1 MYIPVVSQSKDNAEI
16 NRRHAVPP
24 INLGIIPSHQ
34 IKKSQT
40 PEISG
45 IETDESGS
53 EIFLSS
59 ACEKQKDK

>member
-1 MYIPVVSQSKDNAEI
+1 MIKIMPRLIGGTACLLLISV
-16 NRRHAVPP
+16 
-24 INLGIIPSHQ
+24 LIPSHQ

-59 ACEKQKDK
+59 ACEKQKDESR